1 MSTYREVELLRR
13 FPKYSIQLGHGGDT
27 TYISLNPYRKIP
39 NKSCH
44 GSQYSLMNG
53 LILKTMT
60 EGIGYDSIRDVTNF

>member
-27 TYISLNPYRKIP
+27 TYIGLSPYRKIP

-44 GSQYSLMNG
+44 GSQCSPMIG

-60 EGIGYDSIRDVTNF
+60 EGIGNNSTEDVTNS